1 MTRRYRHHRRI
12 PSYVW
17 GWLAVLALAI
27 ALFFLPSCKVQ
38 QHATHQSDAHTESK
52 HLMVYDTTYLVEHV
66 VTYDTNYVTIK
77 SEGKEH
83 IVEEYDKETGNLTK
97 RITDRETSDEMQQ
110 RQLNSHEQRLEKLE
124 ASMKENKSDKSDTH
138 EEDESHKESESK
150 TPWTGIIA
158 AAILGSIF
166 AGWLLWKAYKFL

>member
-1 MTRRYRHHRRI
+1 MRTI
-12 PSYVW
+12 II
-17 GWLAVLALAI
+17 LLLLCCCA
-27 ALFFLPSCKVQ
+27 SCKVQ

-110 RQLNSHEQRLEKLE
+110 RQLNSHEQRIEQLE

-138 EEDESHKESESK
+138 EEDESHKESK
-150 TPWTGIIA
+150 PTTPWTGIIA
-158 AAILGSIF
+158 AAILGAIF